1 MATKCYARNATNQK
15 LKPRGFRQKKEK
27 LMTNQ
32 NEYKG
37 YSLFNDVDDAE
48 LRDRNRA
55 VIMANIVEQY
65 TKNKKMTPKGAG
77 LVLGYFNALPE
88 AERKEV
94 HERFEKRIH
103 EMGYR
108 YAS

>member
-1 MATKCYARNATNQK
+1 M
-15 LKPRGFRQKKEK
+15 
-27 LMTNQ
+27 Q

-37 YSLFNDVDDAE
+37 YSLFNDVEDVD

-65 TKNKKMTPKGAG
+65 TKNKRMTPKGAA
-77 LVLGYFNALPE
+77 LVLGYFSALPE
-88 AERKEV
+88 AERKQV
-94 HERFEKRIH
+94 YDRFEKRVY

-108 YAS
+108 HVPA

>member
-1 MATKCYARNATNQK
+1 MQN
-15 LKPRGFRQKKEK
+15 
-27 LMTNQ
+27 

-37 YSLFNDVDDAE
+37 YSLFKDVEDVD

-65 TKNKKMTPKGAG
+65 TKNKKMTPKGAA
-77 LVLGYFNALPE
+77 LILGYFNSLPE
-88 AERKEV
+88 AERKGV
-94 HERFEKRIH
+94 YDRFEKRVF

-108 YAS
+108 HAA